1 MRDYA
6 KRYGRQSYTVCGMQV
21 AAQPE
26 MMEWLSLYR
35 SDPEAHFSESERV
48 VYSQLMAHLHE
59 ALQINWRL
67 NLGLTLTMEEPD
79 EVLAIADPCGYLH
92 TPPSEIVALLRAE
105 WPNLTGGRLPEPLV
119 GALAASREGN
129 YLGRAVFVHSRMVG
143 GLLFLRVRR
152 RSLLDG
158 LSTRERQVAETVA
171 RGLSAKESGKVL
183 GLAPATVRVH
193 LQRIYEKLSVHSQG
207 ELAYLIGRFHPHP
220 SGPQRPVV
228 REAG

>member
-1 MRDYA
+1 M
-6 KRYGRQSYTVCGMQV
+6 
-21 AAQPE
+21 
-26 MMEWLSLYR
+26 
-35 SDPEAHFSESERV
+35 
-48 VYSQLMAHLHE
+48 
-59 ALQINWRL
+59 
-67 NLGLTLTMEEPD
+67 
-79 EVLAIADPCGYLH
+79 
-92 TPPSEIVALLRAE
+92 
-105 WPNLTGGRLPEPLV
+105 TGGRLPEPLV